1 VKRVAPPSGQEPPHS
16 AQRKDGTTLDL
27 DPLARE
33 VCDRYFQLFP
43 DHIEHYGAAGDA
55 WCVHD
60 SLYLFA
66 WAIDDV
72 DWDEDVLI
80 EQVLWLA
87 SVLSAR
93 DFPVP
98 RLGRH
103 LELAAAVARLRGDD
117 GLASKLV
124 EGAEAVAS
132 WVAENE
138 APSAPVE

>member
-1 VKRVAPPSGQEPPHS
+1 
-16 AQRKDGTTLDL
+16 
-27 DPLARE
+27 

-66 WAIDDV
+66 WAIDDL
-72 DWDEDVLI
+72 DWDEDALI

-87 SVLSAR
+87 RVLSAR

-103 LELAAAVARLRGDD
+103 LELAAAVARLRGAD